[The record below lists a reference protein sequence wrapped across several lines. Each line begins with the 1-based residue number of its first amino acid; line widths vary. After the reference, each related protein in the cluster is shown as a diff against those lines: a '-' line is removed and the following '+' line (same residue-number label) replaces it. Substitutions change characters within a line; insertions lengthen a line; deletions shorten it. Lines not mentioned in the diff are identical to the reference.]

1 MRSYNLSIGFSFL
14 KIIGMILTC
23 CIMILIYS
31 GCGSSPR
38 FTSDE
43 SGTRS
48 KETET
53 RRSKNNET
61 EKVETSSVLETETGV
76 ASFYSEKYHGK
87 QTANGEIYDMNAMTA
102 AHINYPFETIIRVI
116 NLSNNKSVVVRINDR
131 MPDYN
136 GRIIDLSRKAAE
148 ELDMLISGIAKVK
161 IEVIKWGNPN

>member
-1 MRSYNLSIGFSFL
+1 MTLVY
-14 KIIGMILTC
+14 T
-23 CIMILIYS
+23 

-48 KETET
+48 KEMET
-53 RRSKNNET
+53 RRSKNDEAA
-61 EKVETSSVLETETGV
+61 KMETSNVLETETGV
-76 ASFYSEKYHGK
+76 ASFYSEKFHGR

-102 AHINYPFETIIRVI
+102 AHINYPFETIIRVT
-116 NLSNNKSVVVRINDR
+116 NLSNNKSVVLRVNDR

-136 GRIIDLSRKAAE
+136 GRIIDISRKAAE

-161 IEVIKWGNPN
+161 IEVLKWGNTN